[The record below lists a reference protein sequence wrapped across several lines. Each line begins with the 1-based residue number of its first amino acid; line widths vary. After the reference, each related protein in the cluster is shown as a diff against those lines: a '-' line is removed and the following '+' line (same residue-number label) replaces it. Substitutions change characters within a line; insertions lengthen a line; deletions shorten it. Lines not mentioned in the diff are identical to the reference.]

1 MKETNSLYWRTSATQ
16 QPGCF
21 SWFWPLITGKIH
33 LFPFSPATYKDL
45 SLPFLSD
52 ILHVRWRPDMQDITF
67 YKICMFFGVRK
78 AIRGRQTL
86 SCPPISTERQTR
98 VVSSPPPPPPPSQ
111 WENKKQDSA
120 RRKETLRDF
129 TPSFTSVSV
138 SASSFTLL
146 SHSLRLNL
154 SWLLYSL
161 LSFSSSFPFPS
172 FVLFSHSLCPYSTRV
187 SFPFHL
193 HPKFLSLLS
202 YLVTLIHSTSPGPPM
217 LLCSSK

>member
-1 MKETNSLYWRTSATQ
+1 MHCE
-16 QPGCF
+16 
-21 SWFWPLITGKIH
+21 TGKIH

-45 SLPFLSD
+45 SLPFLTP
-52 ILHVRWRPDMQDITF
+52 PDMQDITF

-98 VVSSPPPPPPPSQ
+98 VVSSPPPPPPPSH

-202 YLVTLIHSTSPGPPM
+202 YLVTLIHSTNPGPPM

>member
-1 MKETNSLYWRTSATQ
+1 MKETNSLYWRTCATQ

-45 SLPFLSD
+45 ILPFLTP
-52 ILHVRWRPDMQDITF
+52 PDMQDITF

-98 VVSSPPPPPPPSQ
+98 VVSSPPPPPPSH

-161 LSFSSSFPFPS
+161 LSFYSSFPFPS

>member
-1 MKETNSLYWRTSATQ
+1 MKETNSLYWRTWATQ

-45 SLPFLSD
+45 ILPFLTP
-52 ILHVRWRPDMQDITF
+52 PDMQDITF

-86 SCPPISTERQTR
+86 SCPTISTERQTR
-98 VVSSPPPPPPPSQ
+98 VVSSPPPPPSH

-161 LSFSSSFPFPS
+161 LSFYSSFPFPS

-202 YLVTLIHSTSPGPPM
+202 YLVTLIHSTSPGPPI

>member
-1 MKETNSLYWRTSATQ
+1 MKETNSLYWRTCATQ

-45 SLPFLSD
+45 ILPFLTP
-52 ILHVRWRPDMQDITF
+52 PDMQDITF
-67 YKICMFFGVRK
+67 YKICMFLGVRK

-98 VVSSPPPPPPPSQ
+98 VVSSPPPPPSH

-161 LSFSSSFPFPS
+161 LSFYSSFPFPS

>member
-1 MKETNSLYWRTSATQ
+1 MKETNSLYWRTWATQ

-21 SWFWPLITGKIH
+21 SWFWPLITRKIH

-45 SLPFLSD
+45 ILPFLTP
-52 ILHVRWRPDMQDITF
+52 PDMQDITF

-98 VVSSPPPPPPPSQ
+98 VVSSPPPPPPPSH

-217 LLCSSK
+217 LPCSSK

>member
-1 MKETNSLYWRTSATQ
+1 MKETNSLYWRTWATQ

-45 SLPFLSD
+45 ILPFLTP
-52 ILHVRWRPDMQDITF
+52 PDMQDITF

-98 VVSSPPPPPPPSQ
+98 VVSSPPPPPPSH

-161 LSFSSSFPFPS
+161 LSFYSSFPFPS